1 MDKKEHIKIK
11 ISLLNHRRKHL
22 TDLIRGPALGWGDCH
37 ERRSLIELANSVDEK
52 INYLESLLE
61 ERKG

>member
-22 TDLIRGPALGWGDCH
+22 TDLIRGPALGWGDCP
-37 ERRSLIELANSVDEK
+37 ERRIIWALLNSVDEK
-52 INYLESLLE
+52 IKYLESLLE

>member
-1 MDKKEHIKIK
+1 MDMKENIKLK
-11 ISLLNHRRKHL
+11 ISLLKQRQEHL
-22 TDLIRGPALGWGDCH
+22 LNFSGGQALGWGDCP
-37 ERRSLIELANSVDEK
+37 ERRIIWALLNSVDEK